1 MKGSALRAFVAA
13 LLLAGTTSF
22 PARADAPPDER
33 VHTSER
39 FAFTA
44 QARYAEVFPL
54 FGALQ
59 EMAWAPGWNPDF
71 VWPRPATDC
80 AGMVFH
86 IAQGGRVATWLATA
100 FDRAAGRVQYVY
112 VVPDVMVTLITLTVL
127 DRGPTTDVRV
137 QYDRTSLT
145 SRADDLVSGM
155 ATNDRHAGP
164 EWAEQINAYLAR
176 RAKPHT

>member
-1 MKGSALRAFVAA
+1 MASTRRSAARPSGSDSKSQRRRERPDPPVLIAGGTAPRASRPANLVPWYYGTTSTARRICHMKGSALRAFVAA

-100 FDRAAGRVQYVY
+100 F
-112 VVPDVMVTLITLTVL
+112 
-127 DRGPTTDVRV
+127 
-137 QYDRTSLT
+137 
-145 SRADDLVSGM
+145 
-155 ATNDRHAGP
+155 
-164 EWAEQINAYLAR
+164 
-176 RAKPHT
+176 